1 MKKLFNK
8 TPQIFSDSGI
18 VTTPDLLKNWIEL
31 SKSAATANA
40 QQFQQWLGPV
50 TKISAVL
57 KSNAYGH
64 GLIAMATLYDEC
76 DAIATLSVI
85 NLYEA
90 VQLRQHGIKKTI
102 LVIGYLDAAYDLIV
116 KYDIHVVIYDLLLA
130 EQLNEVGKKYNTQ
143 IIVHI
148 KFDSGMHRLG
158 ILPDNLDQFIQ
169 ELKKLP
175 FITIQGIFSHFAQ
188 SYIATTTH
196 HQEDVFVIAT
206 HYGLQTHISNS
217 HGTLTAHHKNYTFAR
232 IGIGLYGYLQKYDQD
247 VQNMLKPVLS
257 LKTRILQIKQVKAGS
272 FIGYD
277 ATYQAPTDITIAI
290 IAIGY
295 AEGLDA
301 RLSNCGS
308 VMINDQFAPIIG
320 RVCMNLTIVNIS
332 SIQNCSVGQ
341 VVTVLGSEKN
351 LSISAYDWSALT
363 QASAYNHL
371 TKISSSLVKIIV
383 D

>member
-1 MKKLFNK
+1 MKLPLKK
-8 TPQIFSDSGI
+8 MPQIFSDSNI
-18 VTTPDLLKNWIEL
+18 PTTQDLLQNWVEL
-31 SKSAATANA
+31 SKSAAALNA
-40 QQFQQWLGPV
+40 QQFQQWLGPL
-50 TKISAVL
+50 TQISVVL

-76 DAIATLSVI
+76 NAVATLSVI
-85 NLYEA
+85 NLHEA
-90 VQLRQHGIKKTI
+90 VQLRQHGIKKPI

-116 KYDIHVVIYDLLLA
+116 KYDIHVVIYDLYLA
-130 EQLNEVGKKYNTQ
+130 EQLNEVGKKHSTQ

-158 ILPDNLDQFIQ
+158 ILPDDLDKFIK

-188 SYIATTTH
+188 SYIPATTH
-196 HQEDVFVIAT
+196 HQEDVFALAT

-217 HGTLTAHHKNYTFAR
+217 HGALITEHKNYTFAR
-232 IGIGLYGYLQKYDQD
+232 IGIGLYGYLQKYDQNI
-247 VQNMLKPVLS
+247 QHMLKPVLS
-257 LKTRILQIKQVKAGS
+257 LKARILQIKQVKAGS

-308 VMINDQFAPIIG
+308 VIIDDQFAPIIG

-332 SIQNCSVGQ
+332 SIKNCTVGQ
-341 VVTVLGSEKN
+341 VVTVLGSQNN
-351 LSISAYDWSALT
+351 LSISAYDWSDLT
-363 QASAYNHL
+363 KASTYNHL

>member
-1 MKKLFNK
+1 MKKPFNK

-40 QQFQQWLGPV
+40 RQFQQWLGPV

-76 DAIATLSVI
+76 DAVATFSVI
-85 NLYEA
+85 NLHEA

-143 IIVHI
+143 VTVHI

-196 HQEDVFVIAT
+196 HQEDVFAIAT

-308 VMINDQFAPIIG
+308 VIINDQFAPIIG

-332 SIQNCSVGQ
+332 SIQNCSAGQ

-351 LSISAYDWSALT
+351 LSINVYDWSALT

-371 TKISSSLVKIIV
+371 TKISSSLIKIIV